1 MLQGHK
7 LPHLDILFQMF
18 SLDLFKISNVDVCM
32 PDMNRFLRHF
42 KTIFWTS
49 HIVKT
54 INRCIT
60 HNNKQA
66 LHDIL
71 IDDKKCVQGWLILM
85 CHGNGKRGAMCYRN
99 EAARCIK
106 ELYCGEYLGYHI
118 MPQKFALEVK
128 PVNSRSRIWKWRHS
142 AYPGGQLS

>member
-1 MLQGHK
+1 MYVCLIWTDFLQNVHQYGG
-7 LPHLDILFQMF
+7 LSEFIPILACKYIF
-18 SLDLFKISNVDVCM
+18 
-32 PDMNRFLRHF
+32 RHF

-99 EAARCIK
+99 EAARCIN